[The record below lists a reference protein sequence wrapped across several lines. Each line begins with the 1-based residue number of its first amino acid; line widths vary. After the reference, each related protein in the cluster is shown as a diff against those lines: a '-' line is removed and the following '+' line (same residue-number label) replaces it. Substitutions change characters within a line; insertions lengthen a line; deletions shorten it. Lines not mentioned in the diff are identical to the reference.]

1 MMKGIWENMEMVAMQ
16 AEGLLLTR
24 PGRTYVD
31 QGSKMKK

>member
-24 PGRTYVD
+24 RRQSLRRAGRY
-31 QGSKMKK
+31 K